1 VAYSSLLLER
11 RRGLHARIVETL
23 EALSGDRVAEQV
35 ERLAHHALR
44 SEVWDKALAR
54 SAHREAVGS
63 FEQALSILL
72 QLPEQRDT
80 RAQAID
86 LRLALRSALYL
97 SGDYG
102 RILALLR
109 EAEALDDPRRLEQVS
124 RFLSVQ
130 FYFRG
135 AHTQAIAAA
144 QRALDLATTS
154 GYSALKAMAN
164 QSLGFV
170 YHSQGDYR
178 RAIDCFGQVIP
189 FFEGAWHRECFGLPI
204 LSTVFPRAF
213 LAICHAELGTFA
225 AGRDLGE
232 AGCRIAETADL
243 PGSLMVASWGVGLWA
258 SRQGDLSRA
267 LPLLVCR
274 LSLGEA
280 QLLAGHREEAHA
292 LAQRAL
298 WRLLVSARN
307 AGTRRCPAP
316 PRRDCGAA

>member
-1 VAYSSLLLER
+1 VGKALAYCRQAGE
-11 RRGLHARIVETL
+11 
-23 EALSGDRVAEQV
+23 
-35 ERLAHHALR
+35 
-44 SEVWDKALAR
+44 KALAR

-63 FEQALSILL
+63 SEQALSILL

-86 LRLALRSALYL
+86 LRLTLRSALHL

-109 EAEALDDPRRLEQVS
+109 EAEALAEALDDPRRLEQVS

-267 LPLLVCR
+267 LPLLERAVGICQDLDLLFFFPR
-274 LSLGEA
+274 VATALG
-280 QLLAGHREEAHA
+280 A
-292 LAQRAL
+292 LYTLPGAAPTPWRCSRRRYNRA
-298 WRLLVSARN
+298 RARN
-307 AGTRRCPAP
+307 
-316 PRRDCGAA
+316 